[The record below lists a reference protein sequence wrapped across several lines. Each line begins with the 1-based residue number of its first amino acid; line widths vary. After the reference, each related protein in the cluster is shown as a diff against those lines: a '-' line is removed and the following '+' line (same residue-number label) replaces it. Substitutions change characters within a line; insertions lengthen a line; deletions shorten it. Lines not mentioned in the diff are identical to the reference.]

1 MAGQGVV
8 VITGASTGIGEACA
22 LHLDGLGFR
31 VFAGVR
37 KAADGEALKARS
49 SGRLTPVQ
57 LDVTDEQMRAAAFET
72 VAETTGKA
80 GLAGLVNNAGIAVA
94 GMLEFLPVA
103 ELRHQLEVNVIGAV
117 AVTQTFLPLLRRVR
131 GRVVNIGS
139 DSGLLSIPFLGAYCA
154 SKFALEAITDALR
167 LEVRPWGI
175 KVSIIEPG
183 SIQTPI
189 WEKSGAAANLLLE
202 SMPRQAREL
211 YGAAMEAVRKVSLKI
226 AATGIPST
234 AVARAVADALT
245 ANRPKTRY
253 RVGKDATFQAL
264 LARYVP
270 DRLRDALIA
279 RFMGIPS

>member
-1 MAGQGVV
+1 MARQGVV

-37 KAADGEALKARS
+37 KPADGEALKARS
-49 SGRLTPVQ
+49 SDRLTPVQ

-72 VAETTGKA
+72 VAETTGSA

-103 ELRHQLEVNVIGAV
+103 ELRNQLEVNVIGAV
-117 AVTQTFLPLLRRVR
+117 AVTQTFLPLLRRAR

-139 DSGLLSIPFLGAYCA
+139 DSGLLSTPFLGAYCA

-189 WEKSGAAANLLLE
+189 WEKSRAAANLLLE
-202 SMPRQAREL
+202 SMPRQAHEL

-226 AATGIPST
+226 AASGIPPT
-234 AVARAVADALT
+234 VVARTVAHALT

-279 RFMGIPS
+279 RFMGIP

>member
-1 MAGQGVV
+1 MPRQGVV

-37 KAADGEALKARS
+37 KPADGEALKARS
-49 SGRLTPVQ
+49 SDRLTPVQ

-72 VAETTGKA
+72 VAETTGSA

-103 ELRHQLEVNVIGAV
+103 ELRSQLEVNVIGAV
-117 AVTQTFLPLLRRVR
+117 AVTQTFLPLLRRAR

-139 DSGLLSIPFLGAYCA
+139 DSGLLSHPFLGAYCA

-189 WEKSGAAANLLLE
+189 WEKSRAAANLLLE
-202 SMPRQAREL
+202 SMPRQAHEL

-226 AATGIPST
+226 AASGIPPSS
-234 AVARAVADALT
+234 VARTVAHALT

-253 RVGKDATFQAL
+253 RVGKDAAFQAL

-279 RFMGIPS
+279 RFMGIP

>member
-1 MAGQGVV
+1 MGRQGVV

-31 VFAGVR
+31 VFAGIR
-37 KAADGEALKARS
+37 KPADGEALKARS
-49 SGRLTPVQ
+49 SDRLTPVE

-72 VAETTGKA
+72 VAEATGSA
-80 GLAGLVNNAGIAVA
+80 GLAGLVNNAGITVA

-103 ELRHQLEVNVIGAV
+103 ELRNQLEVNVIGAV
-117 AVTQTFLPLLRRVR
+117 AVTQTFLPLLRRAR

-139 DSGLLSIPFLGAYCA
+139 DSGLLSTPFLGAYCA

-189 WEKSGAAANLLLE
+189 WEKSRAAANLLLE
-202 SMPRQAREL
+202 SMPRQAHEL

-226 AATGIPST
+226 AASGIPPT
-234 AVARAVADALT
+234 VVARTVAHALT

-253 RVGKDATFQAL
+253 CVGKDATFQAL

-279 RFMGIPS
+279 RFMGIP

>member
-1 MAGQGVV
+1 MARQGVV

-37 KAADGEALKARS
+37 KPADGEALKARS
-49 SGRLTPVQ
+49 SDRLTPVQ
-57 LDVTDEQMRAAAFET
+57 LDVTDEQMRAAALQT
-72 VAETTGKA
+72 VAEATGSA
-80 GLAGLVNNAGIAVA
+80 GLAGLVNNAGLAVA

-103 ELRHQLEVNVIGAV
+103 ELRNQLEVNVIGAV
-117 AVTQTFLPLLRRVR
+117 AVTQTFLPLLRRAR

-139 DSGLLSIPFLGAYCA
+139 DSGLLSTPFLGAYCA

-189 WEKSGAAANLLLE
+189 WEKSRAAANLLLE
-202 SMPRQAREL
+202 SMPRQAHEL

-226 AATGIPST
+226 AASGIPPT
-234 AVARAVADALT
+234 VVARTVAHALT

-279 RFMGIPS
+279 RFMGIP